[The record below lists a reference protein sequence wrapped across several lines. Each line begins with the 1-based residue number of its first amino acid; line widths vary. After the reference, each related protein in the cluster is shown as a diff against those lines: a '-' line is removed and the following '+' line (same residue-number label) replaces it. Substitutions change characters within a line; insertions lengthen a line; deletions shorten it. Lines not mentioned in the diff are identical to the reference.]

1 MEKLTEKGRKLEAK
15 EGYWMLN
22 ITKLA
27 PENISHLPYLA
38 LKTFKSN
45 YLGIFYTETCHV
57 GVTSLIVTSLRVTSY

>member
-45 YLGIFYTETCHV
+45 YLGIFYTETCL
-57 GVTSLIVTSLRVTSY
+57 T

>member
-1 MEKLTEKGRKLEAK
+1 MDYCQGSGFYGGRRELEDYICSPKLMEKLTEKGRKLEAK

-45 YLGIFYTETCHV
+45 
-57 GVTSLIVTSLRVTSY
+57 